1 MMMIQFAIPVAP
13 VPKGRPRLSRFGT
26 YTPKKT
32 KTFEDAVR
40 VYARQAM
47 GSQEPLE
54 TALEAFLYFRVGVPQ
69 SYSKKRTEACLSG
82 SERPITRNG
91 DLDNL
96 TKGVLDAFNGV
107 IFKDDCQIVEMH
119 LTKVYAEQPGIDVLI
134 KEI

>member
-1 MMMIQFAIPVAP
+1 MMMIQFSIPIAP

-26 YTPKKT
+26 YTPQKT
-32 KTFEDAVR
+32 KDFEDGVR

-47 GSQEPLE
+47 GQQEPLE
-54 TALEAFLYFRVGVPQ
+54 SPIEAFLYFRMGVPQ
-69 SYSKKRTEACLSG
+69 SYSKKRTQACLSG
-82 SERPITRNG
+82 SELPVTRNG

-96 TKGVLDAFNGV
+96 TKGVLDAFNGI

-119 LTKVYAEQPGIDVLI
+119 LTKVYAEQAGIDVLI

>member
-1 MMMIQFAIPVAP
+1 MMIQFSMPIAP

-26 YTPKKT
+26 YTPIKT
-32 KTFEDAVR
+32 ANFENAVR
-40 VYARQAM
+40 VFASQAM
-47 GSQEPLE
+47 GSQKPIE

-82 SERPITRNG
+82 SERPVTRNG

-96 TKGVLDAFNGV
+96 AKGALDAFNGI

-119 LTKVYAEQPGIDVLI
+119 LTKVYAQEAGIDVLI

>member
-1 MMMIQFAIPVAP
+1 MMLIMFKMPITP

-26 YTPKKT
+26 YTPAAT
-32 KTFEDAVR
+32 KNFEEMVR

-47 GSQEPLE
+47 GKQEPLE
-54 TALEAFLYFRVGVPQ
+54 TPLEVVLYFSVGVPK

-82 SERPITRNG
+82 SERPVTRNG

-96 TKGVLDAFNGV
+96 AKGVLDAFNG
-107 IFKDDCQIVEMH
+107 IIYKDDCQIVEMH
-119 LTKVYAEQPGIDVLI
+119 LTKVYAQEAGIDVLI

>member
-1 MMMIQFAIPVAP
+1 MMMITFKIPITP
-13 VPKGRPRLSRFGT
+13 VPKGRPRLGKFGT
-26 YTPKKT
+26 YTPTAT
-32 KTFEDAVR
+32 KNFEEMVR

-54 TALEAFLYFRVGVPQ
+54 KPLEAFLYFRMGVPQ

-82 SERPITRNG
+82 SERPVTRNG

-96 TKGVLDAFNGV
+96 AKGVLDAFNGI

-119 LTKVYAEQPGIDVLI
+119 LTKVYAQEAGIDVLI

>member
-1 MMMIQFAIPVAP
+1 MLLQFHLPIAP
-13 VPKGRPRLSRFGT
+13 IPKGRPRFSKFGT
-26 YTPKKT
+26 YTPVKT
-32 KTFEDAVR
+32 KNFEEAIKI
-40 VYARQAM
+40 YARKVM

-54 TALEAFLYFRVGVPQ
+54 TALEAFLYFRMGVPK

-82 SERPITRNG
+82 SERPVTRNG